1 MGKEMKKEKEICE
14 DLKKG
19 IKTLLVKDYTLTKYS
34 KHTMT
39 PK

>member
-1 MGKEMKKEKEICE
+1 MGEEMKQKKEICE

-19 IKTLLVKDYTLTKYS
+19 IKTLLAKDCTLTKYS